1 MMDHLNVSA
10 GFLLR
15 ASRVLK
21 TLGHPVRLEIIKYL
35 KNGERSVAEIQKHL
49 GILQSMTSQH
59 LRLMYKKGIV
69 NFRREGTTLHYSIAG
84 EFIHRILN
92 CVTEAEGKLQSG
104 ELDIGWFGPEVE
116 MKGEEQSDA
125 AVQNS

>member
-1 MMDHLNVSA
+1 MIDHPNISA
-10 GFLLR
+10 GFLLG

-21 TLGHPVRLEIIKYL
+21 TLGHPARLEIIKYL

-69 NFRREGTTLHYSIAG
+69 SFRREGTTLHYSIAG

-92 CVTEAEGKLQSG
+92 CLTEAERKLESG
-104 ELDIGWFGPEVE
+104 EWDIGWFGPEVE
-116 MKGEEQSDA
+116 RNSQERGDP
-125 AVQNS
+125 AVRNS